1 MSPLVRNKEQVR
13 DQEWPPIMDLGCRS
27 SSISQAPLIQMCFPL
42 GPLKTGGSFY
52 EDASAVYAPQ
62 HTQTAHAHKY
72 ITVSHVLNCTDLLL
86 LKVLTNGKLFVPKDF
101 TALIKRQL
109 QF

>member
-1 MSPLVRNKEQVR
+1 MQVILHFPGPSDTNVLYIGTLENRRSFYRDASPL
-13 DQEWPPIMDLGCRS
+13 
-27 SSISQAPLIQMCFPL
+27 
-42 GPLKTGGSFY
+42 
-52 EDASAVYAPQ
+52 YAPQ
-62 HTQTAHAHKY
+62 HTQTTHAHKY

-86 LKVLTNGKLFVPKDF
+86 LKVLTNGKLFVQKDF

>member
-1 MSPLVRNKEQVR
+1 MQVILHFPGPS
-13 DQEWPPIMDLGCRS
+13 DPNVF
-27 SSISQAPLIQMCFPL
+27 SIGTLENR
-42 GPLKTGGSFY
+42 GSFY